1 MPNILPDLL
10 HRDLTEKI
18 IGVYY
23 EVRRELGSGFLEK
36 VCHRAMVIALRQAG
50 LQVEEQVRLP
60 VYFRG
65 ILIGEFYAD
74 IVVNGLVLIEVK
86 CRRVLEPHDKAQL
99 MNYLC
104 ASDLEVGLL
113 FNFGAAVQFDR
124 TVFTND
130 RKTRRS

>member
-1 MPNILPDLL
+1 MPNIMPDLL
-10 HRDLTEKI
+10 HRELTEKI

-23 EVRRELGSGFLEK
+23 DVRRELGTGFLEK
-36 VCHRAMVIALRQAG
+36 IYHRAMVLALRQAG

-74 IVVNGLVLIEVK
+74 IVVNGLVLVEVK
-86 CRRVLEPHDKAQL
+86 CRVSLEARDKAQL

-104 ASDLEVGLL
+104 ACDLEVGLL
-113 FNFGAAVQFDR
+113 FNFGSAAQFDR
-124 TVFTND
+124 IAFTNT